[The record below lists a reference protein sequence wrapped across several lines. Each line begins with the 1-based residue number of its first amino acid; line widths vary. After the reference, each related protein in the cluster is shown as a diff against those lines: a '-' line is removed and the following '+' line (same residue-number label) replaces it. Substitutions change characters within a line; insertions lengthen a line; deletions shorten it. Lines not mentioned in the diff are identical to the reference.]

1 MRRERPPGE
10 EAPEGSGE
18 VLSGVR
24 LSAPGLG
31 IGAEALSQL
40 FDSVPVGISI
50 SAGPKHRIV
59 YANNHYR
66 RALMPGSSDPIGR
79 EVAEIFGKAL
89 QPRIY
94 GARDRAFAEQRIVSV
109 REEPVLPGPDGP
121 AMYWDVTYFPVNAED
136 GERGLLLFA
145 VDVTEKVIARRKAE
159 EKAREEKARAE
170 EAAIDR
176 QRLALA
182 IEATELGIWEWNVET
197 GETIWSERQ
206 KEIWGLDPGD
216 PVTYEV
222 WRESL
227 HPEDRGAVLAR
238 VERTRDPTSGG
249 EQRMEHRIV
258 RPGGEV
264 RWIASRAR
272 MIYEEGTGRP
282 LRLIGTVLDIT
293 RLKRSES
300 ELKDALAAKEIL
312 LSEVNH
318 RTKNSLQLISAM
330 LALQGRRSKNEEVR
344 RIVTEAQARL
354 QIVATVH
361 ERLYRSDDMRSVEL
375 GGFLETLARDIEQA
389 MLQAQDRISVTVTA
403 EPVVVGNDR
412 AVLVGLVLNELLTNA
427 IKYAYPDRK
436 GTISVTVG
444 RALEGGVLLAVED
457 EGAGLPGDFSER
469 ERSSLGFRIVK
480 GLARQIGSE
489 LRIVP
494 RTPGVR
500 FEISFRL
507 EQ

>member
-1 MRRERPPGE
+1 
-10 EAPEGSGE
+10 
-18 VLSGVR
+18 LD
-24 LSAPGLG
+24 
-31 IGAEALSQL
+31 IGAEALSRL

-66 RALMPGSSDPIGR
+66 RALVPGSSDPIGR

-94 GARDRAFAEQRIVSV
+94 GARDRAFAEQRVVSV

-145 VDVTEKVIARRKAE
+145 VDVTEKVIARRRAE
-159 EKAREEKARAE
+159 EKAQEEKARAE

-176 QRLALA
+176 QRLSLA
-182 IEATELGIWEWNVET
+182 IEATDLGIWEWNVET

-227 HPEDRGAVLAR
+227 HPEDRDAVLAR
-238 VERTRDPTSGG
+238 VERTRDPASGG

-258 RPGGEV
+258 RPGAEV
-264 RWIASRAR
+264 RWISSRAR
-272 MIYEEGTGRP
+272 MIYEEGSGRP

-293 RLKRSES
+293 SRKRSES

-318 RTKNSLQLISAM
+318 RTKNSLQLIAAM
-330 LALQGRRSKNEEVR
+330 LALQGRRSRNEEVQ
-344 RIVTEAQARL
+344 RIVSEAQARL
-354 QIVATVH
+354 HIVTAVH
-361 ERLYRSDDMRSVEL
+361 ERLYRSDDVRSVEL
-375 GGFLETLARDIEQA
+375 GPFLRTLAHDIEKA
-389 MLQAQDRISVTVTA
+389 MLQPQEEIILHITA
-403 EPVVVGNDR
+403 EPVTVSNDR
-412 AVLVGLVLNELLTNA
+412 AVLAGLVLNELLTNA
-427 IKYAYPDRK
+427 IKYAYPNRK
-436 GTISVTVG
+436 GVIEV
-444 RALEGGVLLAVED
+444 ALTGTGDGTVLLAVED
-457 EGAGLPGDFSER
+457 KGEGLPADFLER
-469 ERSSLGFRIVK
+469 ERSSLGFRIIR
-480 GLARQIGSE
+480 GLARQVGGE
-489 LRIVP
+489 LRIIP
-494 RTPGVR
+494 QSPGVR
-500 FEISFRL
+500 FEVPFSRDAL
-507 EQ
+507 